1 MSSSALPLSSLY
13 HSCLWDIQVRYEV
26 DADINEGIFKT
37 KVLLMLLWIFIML
50 LIAAKYQTCTCA
62 CVQCTCTRYLS
73 LPTRYPWHASC
84 KLQWTFTSLSCSQVQ
99 LSSNKKTKLM
109 KSAQVGEKLERQMS
123 AWEGDS
129 NCGVTSSSCP
139 ELPCGQV
146 MLPTHHQHHHQSTA
160 PSTAP
165 S

>member
-99 LSSNKKTKLM
+99 LSSIKRENRWKIMYIHARENITWSLKLVHTQIWAWALTKN
-109 KSAQVGEKLERQMS
+109 QR
-123 AWEGDS
+123 D
-129 NCGVTSSSCP
+129 N
-139 ELPCGQV
+139 
-146 MLPTHHQHHHQSTA
+146 HA
-160 PSTAP
+160 PLNFVVSI
-165 S
+165 

>member
-1 MSSSALPLSSLY
+1 MRASFRQRCCWCYYGYLSCCWLLPS
-13 HSCLWDIQVRYEV
+13 
-26 DADINEGIFKT
+26 
-37 KVLLMLLWIFIML
+37 
-50 LIAAKYQTCTCA
+50 TCTCA

-109 KSAQVGEKLERQMS
+109 KSSQVGEKLERQMS

-146 MLPTHHQHHHQSTA
+146 MLRTHHQHRHQQHHHDHQLFSSVCTPWWTPPPPPSQ

-165 S
+165 QWQGGWR